1 MATHLVWL
9 RNDLRATDNTALAA
23 ACEDPNDQVIAIY
36 IATPEQWE
44 QHSLSPIQAG
54 FIYSNLNILR
64 QSLAEIG
71 IPLLVIETEGFDS
84 LVAVIH
90 ETCKKYQIDAVFFN
104 RQYPINE
111 QRRDKAVEQAL
122 TPDIPCYSF
131 EDALFFPPLSIL
143 NGKGEM
149 YQIYTPFRHA
159 LIGKIQ
165 QTSLQVLPVPKRRVT
180 EIEAADIQPFN
191 YPTVLQDAFPAGER
205 EALKR
210 LRTFC
215 REQVADYGRSRD
227 FPSLDM
233 TSRLSPYLAVGTLS
247 VRQCYNRLLTE
258 HPDFLSQPESGAF
271 IWFNEL
277 IWREFYYHLLVAWP
291 KLSMDRPFIDWTN
304 KIHWNQSPE
313 DFERWCEGKTGY
325 PIVDAAMRQ
334 LNQTGW
340 MHNRL
345 RMIVA
350 SFLVK
355 DLLIDWR
362 RGEQYFMSRLID
374 GDFASNNGGWQW
386 AASTGTDAAPYFRI
400 FNPTTQGKRFD
411 PDGLFI
417 LHWLPELRDVPQ
429 KWIHTPHQW
438 AEKQGIAL
446 DYPFPIVEHAEARIR
461 TLAAF
466 EQARKAN

>member
-9 RNDLRATDNTALAA
+9 RNDLRVTDNTALAA
-23 ACEDPNDQVIAIY
+23 ACEDPNDRVIAIY
-36 IATPEQWE
+36 IATPMQWK
-44 QHSLSPIQAG
+44 QHNLSPIQAG

-71 IPLLVIETEGFDS
+71 IPLLVIETESFDS
-84 LVAVIH
+84 SVTVIH
-90 ETCKKYQIDAVFFN
+90 KTCRKYQIDAVFYN

-111 QRRDKAVEQAL
+111 QRRDKAVEQVLAPEVL
-122 TPDIPCYSF
+122 CYSF
-131 EDALFFPPLSIL
+131 DDALFFPPLSIL

-159 LIGKIQ
+159 LIGQIQ
-165 QTSLQVLPVPKRRVT
+165 RASLQVLPAPKRLVK
-180 EIEAADIQPFN
+180 EIDALDIQPFN
-191 YPTVLQDAFPAGER
+191 YPTVLQDTFPAGER

-215 REQVADYGRSRD
+215 REQVADYGRYRD
-227 FPSLDM
+227 FPSHDM
-233 TSRLSPYLAVGTLS
+233 TSRLSPYLAIGVLS
-247 VRQCYNRLLTE
+247 VRQCYNRLMTE

-277 IWREFYYHLLVAWP
+277 VWREFYYHLLVAWP
-291 KLSMDRPFIDWTN
+291 KLSMNQPFINWTT
-304 KIHWNQSPE
+304 KIHWNQDKH

-325 PIVDAAMRQ
+325 PIVDAAMHQ

-374 GDFASNNGGWQW
+374 GDLAGNNGGWQW

-411 PDGLFI
+411 PEGLFI
-417 LHWLPELRDVPQ
+417 RQWLPELREVPQ

-438 AEKQGIAL
+438 AEKEGVVL
-446 DYPFPIVEHAEARIR
+446 DYPLPIVEHSQARVR